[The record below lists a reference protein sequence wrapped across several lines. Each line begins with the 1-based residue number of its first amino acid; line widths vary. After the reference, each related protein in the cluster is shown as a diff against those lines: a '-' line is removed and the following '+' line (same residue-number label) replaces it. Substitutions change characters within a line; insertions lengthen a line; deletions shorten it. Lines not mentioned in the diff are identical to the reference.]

1 MCAIFANASGGCYQ
15 DCVNAINNVAKA
27 LNRIGDIMEKQMK
40 AQINSIPVKNT
51 NSQVNGRSLKA
62 EPTTEVYDSDPTIC
76 KQQCFER
83 NALVSEQMKCKKEYC
98 GE

>member
-1 MCAIFANASGGCYQ
+1 MCAILANASGCYQ

-27 LNRIGDIMEKQMK
+27 LNRIGDLMEKQMK

-62 EPTTEVYDSDPTIC
+62 EPTIEQYDSDPNIC
-76 KQQCFER
+76 RQQCFER
-83 NALVSEQMKCKKEYC
+83 NLLVSEQMKCKKEQC